1 MAENAKRDTA
11 EQKEFRAYCRK
22 WLANNVPAAPS
33 FKPLRNGAEVA
44 TEEHLTYYSAWQ
56 KSAYA
61 AGLVGCDYPVAYG
74 GGGRTKCQS
83 IANQEMMRAKTPI
96 LPGAI
101 GLGMAAPT
109 IFFHGSE
116 ELKQRLLPKLLSGDE
131 MWCQGFSEP
140 GAGSDLASVQTFA
153 ERRGDKWVI
162 NGHKVWTSTA
172 QFATWMILLART
184 DRSDKYNGLTYFVV
198 PIKSELGKSV
208 TVRPL
213 IKITGE
219 TGFNEELF
227 NNLEIDDAYRL
238 DEVGKGWQVA
248 MTTLAHERGAGP
260 LTSPLSGGQGLPD
273 APPAGK
279 EGKEGKDSNPG
290 TAFPLLRLAQACARN
305 GKPAGD
311 DPVILDK
318 VMNMLIRQ
326 TGIKQHRRMRG
337 VSGLADY
344 QRLALQDKLLST
356 EYLQDAA
363 ALALEIEGPLS
374 TLSQFDPAAP
384 DNGKWPLAY
393 LSSFGGTIA
402 AGTSEIQRNILGERV
417 LGLDKSK

>member
-1 MAENAKRDTA
+1 MAENAKRDTP
-11 EQKEFRAYCRK
+11 EQKEFRNYCRN
-22 WLANNVPAAPS
+22 WLASNVPAAPN

-44 TEEHLTYYSAWQ
+44 TEDHLTYYSAWQ
-56 KSAYA
+56 KSAYD
-61 AGLVGCDYPVAYG
+61 AGLVGCDYPVEYG
-74 GGGRTKCQS
+74 GGGKTKCQS
-83 IANQEMMRAKTPI
+83 IANQEMLRAKTPI
-96 LPGAI
+96 LPAAI

-116 ELKQRLLPKLLSGDE
+116 ELKRRLLPKLLSGE
-131 MWCQGFSEP
+131 EVWCQGFSEP

-184 DRSDKYNGLTYFVV
+184 DKSDKYNGLTYFVV

-227 NNLEIDDAYRL
+227 DNLEIDDAYRL

-260 LTSPLSGGQGLPD
+260 LTSPMSGGQGLPET
-273 APPAGK
+273 K
-279 EGKEGKDSNPG
+279 ETKDTTAN
-290 TAFPLLRLAQACARN
+290 AFPLLKLAQQCPRN
-305 GKPAGD
+305 GKAASD

-318 VMNMLIRQ
+318 VMSMLIRQ
-326 TGIKQHRRMRG
+326 AGIKQHRRLRS
-337 VSGLADY
+337 VPGLADY

-356 EYLQDAA
+356 EYMQDAA
-363 ALALEIEGPLS
+363 ALALEIEGPAG
-374 TLSQFDPAAP
+374 TLSQFDPNAP